1 MQPAQ
6 LLVGLGNP
14 GPEYEKTRHNVGF
27 MMVERLADRFHA
39 KPWQK
44 KFKGLCAPLEIEGVS
59 CLLLKPMTFMNLSG
73 ECVGEAARFF
83 KLKPE
88 MITIFHDDMDLAL
101 GQVKFKQGGGA
112 AGHNGLKS
120 IDAHVGNDTWR
131 VRLGIGHPQNRDQ
144 VVDYVIGSF
153 SKADRACMEELMEKI
168 GDSADLFLS
177 RDASRFMQRMKV

>member
-1 MQPAQ
+1 MQPSQ

-14 GPEYEKTRHNVGF
+14 GPEYEKTRHNAGF
-27 MMVERLADRFHA
+27 LMVDYLADRFAA

-44 KFKGLCAPLEIEGVS
+44 KFKGLCATVEIEGVS

-73 ECVGEAARFF
+73 ESVGEAARFF

-88 MITIFHDDMDLAL
+88 AITIFHDDMDLAL
-101 GQVKFKQGGGA
+101 GQIKFKQGGGA

-120 IDAHVGNDTWR
+120 IDAHIGNDTWR
-131 VRLGIGHPQNRDQ
+131 IRLGIGHPQDRGQ

-153 SKADRACMEELMEKI
+153 AKADRVCLEQVMEKI
-168 GDSADLFLS
+168 ADSADKFLS
-177 RDASRFMQRMKV
+177 RDASRFIQSVKI